1 MNAAFGRSFGD
12 YTDGLLRRQTNMNY
26 NLVCA
31 TAACAAALLACSCSK
46 TEQAASAVPGQKTFT
61 VGFDAEF
68 PPYGYK
74 DGNEYKGFDLDL
86 AREVCARR
94 GWAFVAKPI
103 DWDAKDAELDSGS
116 IDCIWN
122 GFTMQ
127 GREDSYTFSPAYI
140 DNSQVVIVAAGSTVA
155 KLADLAGKKVAVQTD
170 TPVQKALQGQD
181 ADNAAVGELGKT
193 FAQILVTA
201 SYNNA
206 VMELESGAVD
216 AVALDVGVA
225 KQKMADKA
233 GVFKMLDEIVMK
245 ETYGIGFK
253 KGNTELAAQVWET
266 YQAMLKD
273 GVVDELAKK
282 YNIDV
287 ANVIK

>member
-1 MNAAFGRSFGD
+1 MKKI
-12 YTDGLLRRQTNMNY
+12 L
-26 NLVCA
+26 
-31 TAACAAALLACSCSK
+31 TAAAAVCAAAVFCSCSK
-46 TEQAASAVPGQKTFT
+46 SDNANKPAEDAADPAAPAAKTFT

-86 AREVCARR
+86 AREVCKRK
-94 GWAFVAKPI
+94 GWTFVAKPI

-127 GREDSYTFSPAYI
+127 GREGQYAWTPAYV
-140 DNSQVVIVAAGSTVA
+140 DNSQVVMVAADSAVA
-155 KLADLAGKKVAVQTD
+155 KLADLAGKTVAVQTD
-170 TPVQKALQGQD
+170 TPVQTALQGQD
-181 ADNAAVGELGKT
+181 DEKPEAAALGKT
-193 FAQILVTA
+193 FKNIVVTA
-201 SYNNA
+201 TYNNA

-233 GVFKMLDEIVMK
+233 GKFKMLDEIVMK

-253 KGNTELAAQVWET
+253 KGNDALAAEVWAV
-266 YQAMLKD
+266 YQAMLADGTVDKLAAQYKID
-273 GVVDELAKK
+273 GV
-282 YNIDV
+282 
-287 ANVIK
+287 IK